1 MLRQSILHC
10 SVAIMSPLGALSL
23 LAGYFEGLIMAAL
36 LYTSQ
41 PDSTH
46 AQVESHMTLFKIT
59 LCCSVRKPSVASVQQ
74 LLNLPPKSQKVSRKL
89 SRAGN
94 SNQELWVDPCSR
106 PHGGVRKHSAGGGR
120 KARE

>member
-23 LAGYFEGLIMAAL
+23 LAGYFEGQKKLFLIMAAL

-41 PDSTH
+41 PDSTQ
-46 AQVESHMTLFKIT
+46 AQVESRMTLFKIT

-74 LLNLPPKSQKVSRKL
+74 LLNLPPKRSESKQKII
-89 SRAGN
+89 
-94 SNQELWVDPCSR
+94 Q
-106 PHGGVRKHSAGGGR
+106 GGGIVIR
-120 KARE
+120 N